1 MVSLQDIQNARKAIA
16 PYVKYTPL
24 CRSLF
29 LNNLCKS
36 DVFLKLE
43 NLQTTSSFKARGAFN
58 KLLHLT
64 QKEESLG
71 IITAS
76 AGNHGQA
83 LAYAAQKLG
92 LPAKIVVPENT
103 PCIKVDGIRK
113 WGADL
118 VLYGED
124 YDEAEQKAKELA
136 KKDKCAYISS
146 YDDKLIVAGP
156 GTAGLEI
163 IEALPTVDVVI
174 VPVGGGG
181 LISGVSIAKKSLKST
196 VRIG

>member
-1 MVSLQDIQNARKAIA
+1 MPMISLQDIQNARKAIS
-16 PYVKYTPL
+16 PYVKCTPL

-29 LNNLCKS
+29 LSNLCRC

-43 NLQTTSSFKARGAFN
+43 NLQTTSSFKVRGAFN

-64 QKEESLG
+64 QREESLG

-83 LAYAAQKLG
+83 VAYAAQKLG

-103 PCIKVDGIRK
+103 PCVKVAGIRK

-118 VLYGED
+118 VLYGD
-124 YDEAEQKAKELA
+124 GYDEAEQKAKELP
-136 KKDKCAYISS
+136 KKTKGAYISP
-146 YDDKLIVAGP
+146 YDDGLIVAGH

-163 IEALPTVDVVI
+163 IEALPTVDIVI
-174 VPVGGGG
+174 VPEEAV
-181 LISGVSIAKKSLKST
+181 IIPRDSSL
-196 VRIG
+196 